1 MTRGPETGAY
11 YHPQFKKGSPKR
23 IMEMSCI
30 NAKQTQQLQPMD
42 PIALGMMYQA
52 GNANMQAALAQ
63 QQYNFGATMMHQQV
77 LFQQQQA
84 FAQQM
89 ASTQQQASQQSV
101 THPSTTAAAAATEA
115 PSSATNPE
123 YTAVVVGP
131 SAGAATAQHQQQEL
145 TNQQQQHQQ
154 QELTNQ
160 QQQHS
165 FNLYQQQQ
173 YFTMMMAQQAQQQQL
188 QMQAMGVAMAQQA
201 QLFQQQQPPAQQP
214 LEQQHELLNLQ
225 FQQPQLLQELE
236 IPLAAADMA
245 IQESEQCPP
254 NFVYSNGIDVGTKN
268 ETKAPE
274 DESLNAAQL
283 NEYVEH

>member
-63 QQYNFGATMMHQQV
+63 QQYNFGATMMQQQV

-84 FAQQM
+84 FVQQM
-89 ASTQQQASQQSV
+89 ASAQQQAAQQPV
-101 THPSTTAAAAATEA
+101 THPSTTTAAFATEA

-123 YTAVVVGP
+123 YTAAVVGP
-131 SAGAATAQHQQQEL
+131 SAVAATAQHQQQEL
-145 TNQQQQHQQ
+145 TNQQQHQQ

-225 FQQPQLLQELE
+225 QFQQPQLLQELE